1 MRYISQKIYFA
12 EIYILSSNFVGN
24 ICFAILGH
32 FSLSVR
38 STLMIDIYF
47 VSTINNGKNEV
58 FEMLIMST
66 IKSTINELQ
75 KLQSSDWIRIT
86 EPRNEILR
94 RDPASRNESCGARP
108 WSPIWIGSVI
118 RFVVP
123 SRRRRLTITTMAKR
137 LEGVFVRRAT

>member
-108 WSPIWIGSVI
+108 
-118 RFVVP
+118 
-123 SRRRRLTITTMAKR
+123 
-137 LEGVFVRRAT
+137 